1 MKSTTNSSRV
11 LDRYS
16 LIEPLEARIA
26 PAAATVLL
34 PANPVF
40 VTATAGSAL
49 LIKAGE
55 VLTTGSGGSGA
66 YLLYV
71 AQGEVLVHTT
81 DLNHNNA
88 VDFNEITGLS
98 VSNGAIFV
106 PFTDIHGDIVT
117 DLNPNG
123 TLDDGGKGDI
133 LMDANITEIDMRSLT
148 TADFPNSSD
157 PAAMVNAHLAMSNY
171 SIFGSIYAGGG
182 LGLAN
187 NASTGLVID
196 NSGVTTQQNVFNGGT
211 GANLYTETD
220 PYVGNI
226 FVGTAASGQ
235 PFTFGASGSSG
246 DVFGNLLTFN
256 PASGEAGASI
266 YNVSTAVQQQPFN
279 IGTLQAGN
287 GGFNAGGGNIA
298 NVTLYGNTYG
308 TVELIAGNGGPGTTG
323 HAGGSIIN
331 FSAADIVVGEVVLQ
345 SGNGGTG
352 LTGTGG
358 NAGAITLAAG
368 IPVGIN
374 AHMVLNYGSG
384 GDGYTAGGTGGGTP
398 AGTFD
403 VTDGKLTQA
412 QNLVS
417 TLHNI
422 GSIGT
427 TTPFD
432 FNGDGYSDAV
442 FSTTNPNQ
450 VVVAFGNANNG
461 LASVGINDNVVGS
474 NFGLNYQS
482 YLYLNAPGQVDSIV
496 VGNFTGKINPFTHQP
511 EEDIAVASGNANYAG
526 VYVYLSEYS
535 PKTGA
540 FEGFS
545 SPLFTPLPSLTATGS
560 QADNGFT
567 GYFYTSNP
575 ITEIL
580 AGDFTGNGV
589 LGLAV
594 VAQETVPISNRVDSV
609 IIFLN
614 GETNATHPGGSGYF
628 YANYVD
634 GLPPIIDFNLY
645 INQNFN
651 ATKSIFEVTALQ
663 SYTPTTPGSITS
675 NGHDVIVMANLGEHG
690 YDIIDDSTGI
700 PIDGFY
706 EFPDAFG
713 RVDTNRSL
721 PQTTLSL
728 QNFLVQGISIIQD
741 QNTAPGSPYIA
752 DFAALAQSPVGFLEL
767 FQGNGTDTGFTLT
780 TGNGTLL
787 AGIDFDYGFGG
798 ANPVAIRTVPNAAT
812 GLYSNLAILDYNA
825 AGGDLVYVLNVDPLL
840 MSIDGGLVSGL
851 GADTVE
857 WVVDSPAGGRDANT
871 VAFDVYYPHPVAVAN
886 IPGSGPLSFGFI
898 TANPLDSYP
907 NDQDFAVSQ
916 PYYTDTIHGVTYN
929 VGGGFNLAPFKVAGL
944 FFNGGNGGNSQAGA
958 GGNGGSFGTSL
969 TVLGS
974 GSNISAVGTLAIQLP
989 MDPTFEGTVEI
1000 NAGNGGN
1007 GFTHAGTGGNL
1018 VGISVTYEPGTTLLT
1033 ALVDLTAGNG
1043 GESLTGVGG
1052 NGGSESQ
1059 LFVYSGEIFTAGNG
1073 GIGVVGGAGGAILG
1087 NPQSNLITAEA
1098 NSITA
1103 YVAVLA
1109 GYGASGITGGG
1120 SGGSINYF
1128 TNDFDALAGGVGGT
1142 LIFVAGSAGDA
1153 VAGTGGTGGSLF
1165 SDSPSN
1171 LDNNLAGPI
1180 YLLAGQGGNG
1190 LSGGGGGNITTF
1202 VNTNTIG
1209 ESPTIFTIVGGF
1221 AGNGTLGNGG
1231 TGGSISGVTVSASG
1245 NTSTTEIVNGES
1257 MSVSTPSYNR
1267 LIAGSGGTSQ
1277 GATGGAGGSLNTI
1290 NTAATATN
1298 TEDVG
1303 AAGAGG
1309 GGLLAGG
1316 NGGSLTNVD
1325 MDAGSASGSTSGKV
1339 LAIAGDGGDSTS
1351 AKPLADTPVDIANA
1365 VGGVNGPGGNGGS
1378 ITGFSQPT
1386 SVQTHVDLIAGNGGA
1401 TLAHSVFAGNATVD
1415 NSGAGGSITNVSVAG
1430 SIGNPEN
1437 ISGSPV
1443 PIVSYNNIFTGIAG
1457 GYSGTQVA
1465 GCYTMQEF
1473 VDNYILGSTLPGTYS
1488 LVPFNPIND
1497 TVGNV
1502 GLVAGAAGRVEG
1514 ATSIAPTVASTDG
1527 VDGSVS
1533 NVHAENIMSM
1543 IAGNVDQV
1551 AAIQNLSNFGVI
1563 SGGVLGAAIP
1573 SYFNPIGD
1581 IANPAGFVE
1590 TAINGAALSSQNV
1603 NYLNVNGGLTN
1614 NPLVPTDG
1622 GELIDGAII
1631 AVNLPTNPTQREF

>member
-1 MKSTTNSSRV
+1 
-11 LDRYS
+11 
-16 LIEPLEARIA
+16 
-26 PAAATVLL
+26 
-34 PANPVF
+34 
-40 VTATAGSAL
+40 
-49 LIKAGE
+49 
-55 VLTTGSGGSGA
+55 
-66 YLLYV
+66 
-71 AQGEVLVHTT
+71 
-81 DLNHNNA
+81 
-88 VDFNEITGLS
+88 
-98 VSNGAIFV
+98 
-106 PFTDIHGDIVT
+106 
-117 DLNPNG
+117 
-123 TLDDGGKGDI
+123 
-133 LMDANITEIDMRSLT
+133 
-148 TADFPNSSD
+148 
-157 PAAMVNAHLAMSNY
+157 
-171 SIFGSIYAGGG
+171 
-182 LGLAN
+182 
-187 NASTGLVID
+187 
-196 NSGVTTQQNVFNGGT
+196 
-211 GANLYTETD
+211 
-220 PYVGNI
+220 
-226 FVGTAASGQ
+226 
-235 PFTFGASGSSG
+235 
-246 DVFGNLLTFN
+246 
-256 PASGEAGASI
+256 
-266 YNVSTAVQQQPFN
+266 
-279 IGTLQAGN
+279 
-287 GGFNAGGGNIA
+287 
-298 NVTLYGNTYG
+298 
-308 TVELIAGNGGPGTTG
+308 
-323 HAGGSIIN
+323 
-331 FSAADIVVGEVVLQ
+331 
-345 SGNGGTG
+345 
-352 LTGTGG
+352 
-358 NAGAITLAAG
+358 
-368 IPVGIN
+368 
-374 AHMVLNYGSG
+374 
-384 GDGYTAGGTGGGTP
+384 
-398 AGTFD
+398 
-403 VTDGKLTQA
+403 
-412 QNLVS
+412 
-417 TLHNI
+417 
-422 GSIGT
+422 
-427 TTPFD
+427 
-432 FNGDGYSDAV
+432 
-442 FSTTNPNQ
+442 
-450 VVVAFGNANNG
+450 
-461 LASVGINDNVVGS
+461 
-474 NFGLNYQS
+474 
-482 YLYLNAPGQVDSIV
+482 
-496 VGNFTGKINPFTHQP
+496 
-511 EEDIAVASGNANYAG
+511 
-526 VYVYLSEYS
+526 
-535 PKTGA
+535 
-540 FEGFS
+540 
-545 SPLFTPLPSLTATGS
+545 
-560 QADNGFT
+560 
-567 GYFYTSNP
+567 
-575 ITEIL
+575 
-580 AGDFTGNGV
+580 
-589 LGLAV
+589 
-594 VAQETVPISNRVDSV
+594 
-609 IIFLN
+609 
-614 GETNATHPGGSGYF
+614 
-628 YANYVD
+628 
-634 GLPPIIDFNLY
+634 
-645 INQNFN
+645 
-651 ATKSIFEVTALQ
+651 
-663 SYTPTTPGSITS
+663 
-675 NGHDVIVMANLGEHG
+675 
-690 YDIIDDSTGI
+690 
-700 PIDGFY
+700 
-706 EFPDAFG
+706 
-713 RVDTNRSL
+713 
-721 PQTTLSL
+721 
-728 QNFLVQGISIIQD
+728 
-741 QNTAPGSPYIA
+741 
-752 DFAALAQSPVGFLEL
+752 
-767 FQGNGTDTGFTLT
+767 
-780 TGNGTLL
+780 
-787 AGIDFDYGFGG
+787 
-798 ANPVAIRTVPNAAT
+798 
-812 GLYSNLAILDYNA
+812 
-825 AGGDLVYVLNVDPLL
+825 
-840 MSIDGGLVSGL
+840 
-851 GADTVE
+851 
-857 WVVDSPAGGRDANT
+857 
-871 VAFDVYYPHPVAVAN
+871 
-886 IPGSGPLSFGFI
+886 LSFGFI